1 MTRGT
6 VAAVLPRIL
15 AICLVLTQALACY
28 SPAQPDCGFVCGEGG
43 ACPDGYTCATDG
55 ICHRD
60 GTPASLVCAVDA
72 RPDSPQPIDAPPPD
86 ADTTGPTVFDTNPAN
101 GATDVPV
108 TAAISVQ
115 FTEAVINVSASTF
128 VVQTGATTIDGT
140 IAAIDPQTYTFTPTS
155 ALPATATID
164 VTLTSGITDI
174 AGNPLAAG
182 TMFSFTTAM

>member
-15 AICLVLTQALACY
+15 AICLVLTQAPACY
-28 SPAQPDCGFVCGEGG
+28 SPAQPDCGFVCGTGG
-43 ACPDGYTCATDG
+43 ACPDGYTCASDG

-86 ADTTGPTVFDTNPAN
+86 ADTTAPTVFETQPAN

-108 TAAISVQ
+108 TTTIAVQ

-128 VVQTGATTIDGT
+128 VVQSTATMIPGT
-140 IAAIDPQTYTFTPTS
+140 IATVDPQTYTFTPTA
-155 ALPATATID
+155 ALPASATID
-164 VTLTSGITDI
+164 VRLTSGITDV

-182 TMFSFTTAM
+182 TMFSFTTGM